1 MFLRKYFLSECALVV
16 NAVHFLSRFIF
27 KTEPLESVDFFLSML
42 EWVSDWEKDLIF
54 ELHSLCWKGSTLR
67 AFLNICSDWQGL
79 PGPPDP
85 KSPLPDRQDLRPLP
99 LERAGTAPCSYRHA
113 VGEVKI
119 LKAGFT
125 FCSAQRCFS
134 RTTGSV
140 WDTTSKAAWQEG
152 SAN

>member
-1 MFLRKYFLSECALVV
+1 MFLREFLLSECALVL
-16 NAVHFLSRFIF
+16 NAVNFLSRFIF

-42 EWVSDWEKDLIF
+42 EWVSDWKKDLIF
-54 ELHSLCWKGSTLR
+54 ELYSLCWKGTTLR
-67 AFLNICSDWQGL
+67 AFFNICSDWQGL
-79 PGPPDP
+79 PSPPDP

-113 VGEVKI
+113 VGEVQI

-125 FCSAQRCFS
+125 FCSAPRCFS

-152 SAN
+152 SAK